1 MREYKRNFLIVTI
14 VLTQALIILV
24 GRLWY
29 LQIIRGEEYEKFSL
43 NNRIRINKIAAPRGR
58 ILDRRGREIVANRP
72 SFDVYVVPK
81 DIKDLDFL
89 TNTLSPILGIES
101 SEIKDKINSSPQE
114 NRFKPL
120 LVAQDINRDQLA
132 YIEARKSSL
141 TSVLVEVNHTRKYP
155 HGKLGASFLGYLG
168 RATEDEL
175 KSYPDVLGEDVV
187 GKSGVEKSWEVYL
200 QGKYGFIQKPTD
212 ALGREVKSSL
222 FKNDLK
228 SRDSIPGN
236 DIFLSIDLDL
246 QRTAEEALGERA
258 GAVIVM
264 DVKSG
269 ELLALVSHPTFD
281 PSDFI
286 RGIEPKKWRELVKD
300 DSFPLINRA
309 TQGLYAPGSVFK
321 IVTAA
326 AGLEERVI
334 DQNTVFYCPGR
345 YRLGRKTFRCWKP
358 AGHGQVNLHK
368 AIVQSCDVYFYNL
381 VQKLGIDR
389 FAHYINGFG
398 FGVPTGI
405 EINERIGTSP
415 SREWK
420 LKTFKQPWY
429 DGETTVLGI
438 GQGYLSVSPL
448 QVAVMT
454 TGVANGGKL
463 LKPLIVEKVVSP
475 EGKTLLGYH
484 PEEKGHIPSEKRTL
498 DLIKSGLEG
507 VVNEER
513 GTGRGAR
520 LDEMTVAGKTGTAQ
534 VIALGKGKHAKHK
547 DHAWFTSYAP
557 AEKPEIAIT
566 VLVENGGKGGAVAAP
581 VAKQILEVYLRL
593 KEEGNV

>member
-1 MREYKRNFLIVTI
+1 MREYRRNFLIVAI
-14 VLTQALIILV
+14 ILAQAFLILV

-29 LQIIRGEEYEKFSL
+29 LQILRGEEYEKFSL

-89 TNTLSPILGIES
+89 TNTLSPILGMES
-101 SEIKDKINSSPQE
+101 SEIKNRINSALQE
-114 NRFKPL
+114 NRFKPAL
-120 LVAQDINRDQLA
+120 LAQDINRDQLA

-141 TSVLVEVNHTRKYP
+141 PSILVEVNHTRKYP
-155 HGKLGASFLGYLG
+155 HGKLGASFLGYVG
-168 RATEDEL
+168 KATEDEL
-175 KSYPDVLGEDVV
+175 KSYPDVEGDYAV
-187 GKSGVEKSWEVYL
+187 GKSGVEKSWEAYL
-200 QGKYGFIQKPTD
+200 QGKYGFTQKLTD

-222 FKNDLK
+222 FENDLK

-246 QRTAEEALGERA
+246 QNAAEVALGERA

-264 DVKSG
+264 DVGSG

-281 PSDFI
+281 PGDFI
-286 RGIEPKKWRELVKD
+286 SGIEPKKWKELVED
-300 DSFPLINRA
+300 DSFPLVNRA

-326 AGLEERVI
+326 AGLEERVV
-334 DQNTVFYCPGR
+334 DQNTAFYCPGR

-358 AGHGQVNLHK
+358 AGHGWVNLHK

-381 VQKLGIDR
+381 VERLGIDR
-389 FAHYINGFG
+389 FARHISDFG

-405 EINERIGTSP
+405 EINERMGSSP

-454 TGVANGGKL
+454 SAVANGGNL

-475 EGKTLLGYH
+475 EGKTLVEYH
-484 PEEKGHIPSEKRTL
+484 RVEKRHLATQKRTL
-498 DLIKSGLEG
+498 DLIKFGLEG

-534 VIALGKGKHAKHK
+534 VIALGKGKHEKHK

-581 VAKQILEVYLRL
+581 LVKQILEVYLKL

>member
-101 SEIKDKINSSPQE
+101 SEIKDKINNAPQE
-114 NRFKPL
+114 NRFKPS

-141 TSVLVEVNHTRKYP
+141 PSVLVEVNHTRKYP
-155 HGKLGASFLGYLG
+155 QGKLGASFLGYLG

-200 QGKYGFIQKPTD
+200 QGKYGFIQKLTD

-222 FKNDLK
+222 FENDLK

-246 QRTAEEALGERA
+246 QRAAEEALGERA
-258 GAVIVM
+258 GAVVVM
-264 DVKSG
+264 DVRSG
-269 ELLALVSHPTFD
+269 ELLALVSHPTFH

-286 RGIEPKKWRELVKD
+286 RGIEPKKWRELVED
-300 DSFPLINRA
+300 DSFPLVNRA
-309 TQGLYAPGSVFK
+309 TQG
-321 IVTAA
+321 
-326 AGLEERVI
+326 
-334 DQNTVFYCPGR
+334 
-345 YRLGRKTFRCWKP
+345 
-358 AGHGQVNLHK
+358 
-368 AIVQSCDVYFYNL
+368 
-381 VQKLGIDR
+381 
-389 FAHYINGFG
+389 
-398 FGVPTGI
+398 
-405 EINERIGTSP
+405 
-415 SREWK
+415 
-420 LKTFKQPWY
+420 
-429 DGETTVLGI
+429 
-438 GQGYLSVSPL
+438 
-448 QVAVMT
+448 
-454 TGVANGGKL
+454 
-463 LKPLIVEKVVSP
+463 
-475 EGKTLLGYH
+475 
-484 PEEKGHIPSEKRTL
+484 
-498 DLIKSGLEG
+498 
-507 VVNEER
+507 
-513 GTGRGAR
+513 
-520 LDEMTVAGKTGTAQ
+520 
-534 VIALGKGKHAKHK
+534 
-547 DHAWFTSYAP
+547 
-557 AEKPEIAIT
+557 
-566 VLVENGGKGGAVAAP
+566 
-581 VAKQILEVYLRL
+581 
-593 KEEGNV
+593 